1 MNAACN
7 VEKQRL
13 MNAIYQCGFAISDIT
28 LFLDTHPKDPDA
40 LDYFHHMKHK
50 YNHFVAEY
58 ETKFG
63 PLPRPENK
71 DRIIG
76 SGPCHRGH
84 GKGGTINSMWKYEK
98 RLQYPVCITKS
109 NPAIAKIIISQFGGP
124 DGELSASMR
133 YLSQRYAM
141 PYREVA
147 GLLTDIGTE
156 ELAQRRWK

>member
-40 LDYFHHMKHK
+40 LDITILWQNMKQ
-50 YNHFVAEY
+50 NSV
-58 ETKFG
+58 

-71 DRIIG
+71 GRIIG

-84 GKGGTINSMWKYEK
+84 GKGGTTNLCGIMKKDYSIRFVSRNPIRRSRRLSSPSLADRTENSPLPCGICP
-98 RLQYPVCITKS
+98 R
-109 NPAIAKIIISQFGGP
+109 
-124 DGELSASMR
+124 DMR
-133 YLSQRYAM
+133 C
-141 PYREVA
+141 
-147 GLLTDIGTE
+147 LTG
-156 ELAQRRWK
+156 K

>member
-63 PLPRPENK
+63 PLTELLAV
-71 DRIIG
+71 
-76 SGPCHRGH
+76 GH
-84 GKGGTINSMWKYEK
+84 VTVAMGKGVLLIY
-98 RLQYPVCITKS
+98 V
-109 NPAIAKIIISQFGGP
+109 
-124 DGELSASMR
+124 EL
-133 YLSQRYAM
+133 
-141 PYREVA
+141 
-147 GLLTDIGTE
+147 
-156 ELAQRRWK
+156 

>member
-63 PLPRPENK
+63 PLTQTGEQRQNFWQWAMSPWPWE
-71 DRIIG
+71 
-76 SGPCHRGH
+76 RG
-84 GKGGTINSMWKYEK
+84 Y
-98 RLQYPVCITKS
+98 Y
-109 NPAIAKIIISQFGGP
+109 
-124 DGELSASMR
+124 
-133 YLSQRYAM
+133 
-141 PYREVA
+141 
-147 GLLTDIGTE
+147 
-156 ELAQRRWK
+156 